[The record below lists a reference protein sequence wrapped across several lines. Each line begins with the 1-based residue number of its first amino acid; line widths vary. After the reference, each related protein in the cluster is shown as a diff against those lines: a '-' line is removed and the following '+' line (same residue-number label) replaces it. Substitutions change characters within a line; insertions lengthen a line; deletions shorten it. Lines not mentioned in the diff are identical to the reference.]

1 MGVTS
6 RAEQNLKKIHI
17 VSELSAAYEQV
28 EKARSEY
35 RNARQEVIRTART
48 IGDYDP
54 ELPLAT
60 NEFSKQI
67 KRVQVIDNEIKI
79 FELDAPE
86 VTGHYEKQRG

>member
-1 MGVTS
+1 
-6 RAEQNLKKIHI
+6 
-17 VSELSAAYEQV
+17 V

-48 IGDYDP
+48 IGDHDP
-54 ELPLAT
+54 EHPLAT

-67 KRVQVIDNEIKI
+67 KHVQVIDNEIKI

-86 VTGHYEKQRG
+86 VAGHYEKQRG